1 MTNAK
6 ARAINHFPRPSL
18 SMVFPRL
25 ALLSILK
32 AFSLK
37 CEVSGFQACDSQSI
51 LYQKSHHTIFS
62 YYILFSTKTKILSLV
77 NKALMMSLDLLPLV
91 LTLCSLIIPTHQAL
105 SHPFLAWAL
114 PSV

>member
-18 SMVFPRL
+18 SMVFPLL

-37 CEVSGFQACDSQSI
+37 CEVSGFQACPSQSN
-51 LYQKSHHTIFS
+51 LYQKSHHAIFS

-77 NKALMMSLDLLPLV
+77 NKALMIWV
-91 LTLCSLIIPTHQAL
+91 
-105 SHPFLAWAL
+105 
-114 PSV
+114 